1 MLLFSP
7 APHIAASKVV
17 NDLDDAGYRIVEH
30 HEIDG
35 IIRRLIELVEE
46 DDKLILGGTHP
57 AVIKAKAILEILNT

>member
-1 MLLFSP
+1 M
-7 APHIAASKVV
+7 V

-46 DDKLILGGTHP
+46 DDKLIPGGTHP